1 MPEAANG
8 RTKEWRNDACFFSL
22 SKLFPGKPPCPEI
35 ASTKVSTAPDRAH
48 DLADNRDA
56 YANADTRRTIN

>member
-1 MPEAANG
+1 MPKAANE
-8 RTKEWRNDACFFSL
+8 RTKEYRNDARFFSV
-22 SKLFPGKPPCPEI
+22 SKRFSGKPLCPEI

-56 YANADTRRTIN
+56 YANADTRGTLN